1 MNENTTLEFIVF
13 KIDNMEKTHH
23 IEILRIIKETSPSV
37 CISENKNGSFVNM
50 NELSTKSIEEIKT
63 YLKLNETIEEEIRDH
78 ETIKNTIIETYIH

>member
-1 MNENTTLEFIVF
+1 MNENTTLEFIVS
-13 KIDNMEKTHH
+13 KIDNMEKIHH

>member
-1 MNENTTLEFIVF
+1 MNENTTLEFIVS

>member
-1 MNENTTLEFIVF
+1 
-13 KIDNMEKTHH
+13 MEKTHH

-78 ETIKNTIIETYIH
+78 ETIKTTIIETYIH